1 MLWVQR
7 ALGRKTNQMSGA
19 GTSVGVGGREGL
31 SWLCRGW
38 LRAEG
43 NHFPACQ
50 SHSTPLFT
58 TLVILTGIVGSGV
71 VQEPNGIS
79 CGTLEKISDLPRFDN
94 DITLKHRVSC
104 R

>member
-1 MLWVQR
+1 MD
-7 ALGRKTNQMSGA
+7 KS
-19 GTSVGVGGREGL
+19 REKP
-31 SWLCRGW
+31 
-38 LRAEG
+38 
-43 NHFPACQ
+43 FPCLPK
-50 SHSTPLFT
+50 SLNPLVT